1 MTQLI
6 SAGCSIMGIYRL
18 IKKIVPNLNLQ
29 EGNKLEITL
38 KKLDNES
45 SIVSE

>member
-1 MTQLI
+1 
-6 SAGCSIMGIYRL
+6 MGIYRL

-38 KKLDNES
+38 KTLDDELIMVADTKL
-45 SIVSE
+45 SE